1 MHNQIVE
8 HLVNVLQQENLRG
21 LLNRDH
27 GNLSLRTDRDDDDLK
42 EELQLRQLHNTAH
55 LDQGIRRAHN
65 GHDNLVQLHLWNT
78 MKMSCT
84 VCTCVAQQRAC
95 QLLVVELQPWNLD
108 GLLNSQSHGDQTLR
122 RDGDVDDLD
131 DELHLRHLH
140 CDAQL
145 DQGICRWWWWWY
157 VCVCVGGVRR

>member
-1 MHNQIVE
+1 MHNEIVE

-21 LLNRDH
+21 LLNSETM
-27 GNLSLRTDRDDDDLK
+27 GTCLCAPTGMMTTLK
-42 EELQLRQLHNTAH
+42 RELQLRQLHNTAH
-55 LDQGIRRAHN
+55 LDQGICRAHN
-65 GHDNLVQLHLWNT
+65 GHDNLWNT

-84 VCTCVAQQRAC
+84 VCTCVVQQRAC
-95 QLLVVELQPWNLD
+95 QLLVVELQPWNLN

-145 DQGICRWWWWWY
+145 DQGICRCTQRARQPCPAAPVWP
-157 VCVCVGGVRR
+157 